1 MPSEQTGLGP
11 ASGSCLETCTEHAL
25 FVRAGEAGWTVV
37 SVRRPGGR
45 GLLVAPSGPPIS
57 TKASLGPSGDPLTRP
72 LGFSNLHAS

>member
-37 SVRRPGGR
+37 SVKTTWRERVACSSLWASNQHKGLSRPQW
-45 GLLVAPSGPPIS
+45 
-57 TKASLGPSGDPLTRP
+57 RP
-72 LGFSNLHAS
+72 LD